1 MCYNRRRPRR
11 RTPPTFNPR
20 LTMSSL
26 RLSTILLLLLANI
39 SLLFAADDEK
49 EQFFESQVRP
59 LLAAHCFECHGEK
72 KKQGDLRLDR
82 KQFVFEE
89 GDAGVAV
96 VPGDLNKSRLW
107 QVVQYDESDT
117 QMPPTGKLPP
127 EKIEILKRWIEAGA
141 YWPAEAHAEEVKDKV
156 GVPLKEDGS
165 IDFERAIANH
175 WAYQPVQEQTLP
187 STSKTEKYP
196 SPIDK
201 FLITKL
207 QEKGL
212 SFSEQT
218 STQKL
223 IRRLSFD
230 LRGLPPTYQEV
241 QDFEQNNSATAYSEL
256 IDRYLADPAYG
267 QRWGRY
273 WLDIARYADTKGY
286 VFTSNRLYPY
296 SYTYRDYVV
305 DSFNS
310 DKPYDTFVME
320 QLAADHMGY
329 AENDPRL
336 AALGFLTIGPRFLN
350 RVPDIIDDRIDVV
363 TRGLMGMTLGCA
375 RCHDHK
381 FDPLPT
387 ADYYSMYGVFDS
399 TYEPELPPLRGE
411 IDTTAHGY
419 DGFLAELQKRE
430 QELNTYKQNGHQELL
445 TRARDQ
451 LEDYFPAAVK
461 ALGLLPT
468 DLELQFKHGAPRER
482 LVLHWKNTL
491 EQMAKAQNPV
501 FIPSARLLTLKNE
514 EIPVKIPTVLDELAQ
529 NPDIPSLL
537 IERLR
542 AANLA
547 SKLDVVNV
555 YSTVLSEVREEWKQ
569 MNAANAEATQLPD
582 AGHEKIRRVLF
593 DAGSLSDLAA
603 GDQSPL
609 FERDNHDKIREFQ
622 RKIDEW
628 HATSPSAPARS
639 MVLLDKPNL
648 AAPVIFVRGNP
659 GRRGDRVPRRGPQ
672 ILNPSAD
679 AVFNERS
686 GRKGIAEQIVSK
698 QNPLTA
704 RVIVNR
710 LWMYHFGTP
719 LVETTTDFGIRTESP
734 VHRELLDYLA
744 WSLMHQHN
752 WSLKS
757 LHKEILLSQAW
768 QQASTDRPEARKVDS
783 ENQLYW
789 KQNRL
794 RLDFEAMRDAML
806 SVSGKIDLSV
816 GGRPVDI
823 EKEPFPNRRTVY
835 AFIDRNNPSGLLRT
849 FDFPTP
855 NSSSPGRSETTVPQ
869 QALFGM
875 NSKFAKEMANG
886 LSARVDTK
894 TATPEE
900 QAQQIVRL
908 AYSRNATEAENKLI
922 QQYLTTFS
930 LDELS
935 QAMLLSN
942 EFMFVD

>member
-1 MCYNRRRPRR
+1 
-11 RTPPTFNPR
+11 
-20 LTMSSL
+20 MSSL
-26 RLSTILLLLLANI
+26 RLKLIVPLLLANT
-39 SLLFAADDEK
+39 SLLVAAEDEK
-49 EQFFESQVRP
+49 EKFFETQVRP

-82 KQFVFEE
+82 RQFVFEK

-96 VPGDLNKSRLW
+96 VPGDLKQSRLW
-107 QVVQYDESDT
+107 QVVQYDEFDT

-127 EKIEILKRWIEAGA
+127 DKIEILKNWIETGA
-141 YWPAEAHAEEVKDKV
+141 YWPVEAHDEEVKADA
-156 GVPLKEDGS
+156 GIPLKDDGS
-165 IDFERAIANH
+165 IDFEKTIANH

-187 STSKTEKYP
+187 STSEAEKYP

-201 FLITKL
+201 FLIAKL

-212 SFSEQT
+212 SFSERT
-218 STQKL
+218 SKQKL

-241 QDFEQNNSATAYSEL
+241 QDFVQNTSETTYSEL

-305 DSFNS
+305 VSFNS

-320 QLAADHMGY
+320 QLAADHLGY

-350 RVPDIIDDRIDVV
+350 RTPDIIDDRIDVV

-411 IDTTAHGY
+411 IDKAAPGY
-419 DGFLAELQKRE
+419 AEFSAELHKRE
-430 QELNTYKQNGHQELL
+430 KELADYKKKAHHELL
-445 TRARDQ
+445 GKARGH

-461 ALGLLPT
+461 SLGLLPA
-468 DLELQFKHGAPRER
+468 DLDLQFKHGTPRDR
-482 LVLHWKNTL
+482 IILHWKNTL
-491 EQMAKAQNPV
+491 ERMAKEQNPV
-501 FIPSARLLTLKNE
+501 FIPTAKLLTLKDGE
-514 EIPVKIPTVLDELAQ
+514 FAEKMAATLDELAQ
-529 NPDIPSLL
+529 NPEIPPLL

-542 AANLA
+542 NANLT
-547 SKLDVVNV
+547 SKLDVVKV
-555 YSTVLSEVREEWKQ
+555 YSTVLAEVREEWK
-569 MNAANAEATQLPD
+569 ALKSANAKATQLPD
-582 AGHEKIRRVLF
+582 SSREKIRRVLF
-593 DAGSLSDLAA
+593 GAGSLSDLEA
-603 GDQSPL
+603 GDYSPL
-609 FERDNHDKIREFQ
+609 FERDNRDKIRNIQ
-622 RKIDEW
+622 KKIDEW
-628 HATSPSAPARS
+628 HATSPNAPPRS
-639 MVLLDKPNL
+639 MVLLDKDKL

-672 ILNPSAD
+672 ILTPSTD
-679 AVFNERS
+679 AVFKEKS
-686 GRKGIAEQIVSK
+686 GRKALAEQIVSK

-744 WSLMHQHN
+744 WSLMHNHN
-752 WSLKS
+752 WSLKE
-757 LHKEILLSQAW
+757 LHKEILLSKAW
-768 QQASTDRPEARKVDS
+768 QQASTDRPDARKVDS

-789 KQNRL
+789 KQNRQ

-806 SVSGKIDLSV
+806 SVAGKIDLSV

-869 QALFGM
+869 QALFSM
-875 NSKFAKEMANG
+875 NSKFATEMANG

-894 TATPEE
+894 TPQE
-900 QAQQIVRL
+900 QAQQIVQL
-908 AYSRNATEAENKLI
+908 VYSRDASEGENKLI

-930 LDELS
+930 LKELS